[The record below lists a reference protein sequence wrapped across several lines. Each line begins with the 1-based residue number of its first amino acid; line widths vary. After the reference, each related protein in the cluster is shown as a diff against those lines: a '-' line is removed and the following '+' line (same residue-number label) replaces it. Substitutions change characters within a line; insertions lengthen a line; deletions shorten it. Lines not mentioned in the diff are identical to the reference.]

1 MRLAIS
7 KKQWILSTKQVRSW
21 RLFKKVDQP
30 SVVLKPG
37 REKSPLK
44 KHPWIFSGAVQQVN
58 GNPKDGETVG
68 VYSSSGDF
76 LAWGAFSSQS
86 QIQVRIWDWDIATSI
101 DASFIRNRL
110 SQSIQARTKMP
121 FYGKTD
127 AYRLVHAESDGLP
140 GLMVDRYGDILV
152 VQLLSC
158 GVEFWKAEVV
168 ESLAEITG
176 IKTFYERS
184 DVDVRKLEGLASRSG
199 YLGGNLVEP
208 LIQINEWDS
217 VYQVDIQNGHKTGF
231 YLDQRTNRKVL
242 QDFVNNADVL
252 DCFCYTG
259 GFTVNALKGGAKSV
273 VAVDSSAQA
282 LELASQNIQINGFDL
297 KRTTFIE
304 GDCFGKLREFRDRN
318 LKFDLIILDPPKFA
332 PTSAQVER
340 ASRAYK
346 DINLLGF
353 KLLRPGGFMFTF
365 SCSGGIGQEL
375 FQKIVSGA
383 AFDAGVDARIIGM
396 LHQDADHPIALNFP
410 EGQYLKGLILQVQK

>member
-1 MRLAIS
+1 ME
-7 KKQWILSTKQVRSW
+7 
-21 RLFKKVDQP
+21 QP
-30 SVVLKPG
+30 SVLLKPG
-37 REKSPLK
+37 REKSPLR
-44 KHPWIFSGAVQQVN
+44 KHPWIFSGAVQGVT
-58 GNPKDGETVG
+58 GNPQDGETVG
-68 VYSSSGDF
+68 IYSSSGDF

-86 QIQVRIWDWDIATSI
+86 QIQVRIWNWEKTTPI

-110 SQSIQARTKMP
+110 NQAIQAREKMP
-121 FYGKTD
+121 FYGKTN

-140 GLMVDRYGDILV
+140 GLIVDRYGELLV
-152 VQLLSC
+152 VQFLSC
-158 GVEFWKAEVV
+158 GVEFWKAEVI

-176 IKTFYERS
+176 IKTIYERS
-184 DVDVRKLEGLASRSG
+184 DVDVRKLEGLARRS
-199 YLGGNLVEP
+199 GNLVGSLMEP

-217 VYQVDIQNGHKTGF
+217 LYLVDVEKGHKTGF
-231 YLDQRTNRKVL
+231 YLDQRTNRKTL
-242 QDFVNNADVL
+242 RDFTNDAQVL

-259 GFTVNALKGGAKSV
+259 GFTVNALIGGAQSV

-282 LELASQNIQINGFDL
+282 LELASRNLQINGLDL
-297 KRTTFIE
+297 KKTTLIE

-353 KLLRPGGFMFTF
+353 KLLRLGGFLFTF
-365 SCSGGIGQEL
+365 SCSGGINLDL

-396 LHQDADHPIALNFP
+396 MHQDADHPVGLNFP
-410 EGQYLKGLILQVQK
+410 EGQYLKGLILRVN